1 VQTADVTGLAAY
13 TCPHAAR
20 HKSNICLGPKERVG
34 PKGRSYTA
42 NHPCGDRMATI
53 ATADGA
59 WYAVLTRSRQ
69 EKSAASMLDYLAV
82 LNFLPLITQERRWSD
97 RKQMVSVPLF
107 PGYLFVRIVRSS
119 DSLLRV
125 LKIPGVV
132 DFVRNRN
139 GPMMIPEKE
148 IEDVH
153 AALAHGK
160 GCSPHVFLLAGDRI
174 RVTRGA
180 LAGLEGSLIRNGS
193 QSKVVISVEMIQ
205 RSVAVNVDLA
215 DVEPIA
221 RAAHDALSVSVFQA
235 Q

>member
-1 VQTADVTGLAAY
+1 MADVA
-13 TCPHAAR
+13 
-20 HKSNICLGPKERVG
+20 I
-34 PKGRSYTA
+34 
-42 NHPCGDRMATI
+42 
-53 ATADGA
+53 ADGT

-69 EKSAASMLDYLAV
+69 EKTAASMLDYLAV
-82 LNFLPLITQERRWSD
+82 ANFLPLITQERRWSD
-97 RKQMVSVPLF
+97 RKQMVSAPLF

-119 DSLLRV
+119 DSLLQV

-148 IEDVH
+148 IEDVRTV
-153 AALAHGK
+153 LAYGR
-160 GCSPHVFLLAGDRI
+160 GCSPHAFLRVGDRI

-180 LAGLEGSLIRNGS
+180 LAGLEGTLIRNGA

-205 RSVAVNVDLA
+205 RSVSVNVDLS

-221 RAAHDALSVSVFQA
+221 APACESISVSVFQP